1 MIPHRFSHPPS
12 YTAHISEQ
20 QAGEQVAAV
29 RSFAA
34 LLEAVPS
41 WPKLAEPTRS
51 ATKGPP
57 ATSEDV
63 TPGTK
68 LLLLANDVL
77 GKLKIGK
84 AQVAQTATLHPVWG
98 DASVSPTEVVA
109 LLRFLLR

>member
-1 MIPHRFSHPPS
+1 M
-12 YTAHISEQ
+12 
-20 QAGEQVAAV
+20 

-41 WPKLAEPTRS
+41 WPKLAEPTQS
-51 ATKGPP
+51 AAKGTP
-57 ATSEDV
+57 ASSEDV

-84 AQVAQTATLHPVWG
+84 AQVAQSATPHPVWG
-98 DASVSPTEVVA
+98 DASISPTEVVA
-109 LLRFLLR
+109 LLKFLLR